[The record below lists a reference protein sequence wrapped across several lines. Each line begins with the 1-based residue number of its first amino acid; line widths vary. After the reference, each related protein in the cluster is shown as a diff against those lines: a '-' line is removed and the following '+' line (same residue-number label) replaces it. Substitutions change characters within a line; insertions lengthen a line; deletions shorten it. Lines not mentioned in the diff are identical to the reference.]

1 VKQREF
7 EVMNSNLIVKM
18 LAVSVLAGATAT
30 IAVAREP
37 GLPRSERTFE
47 RLDADKNGQLAT
59 DELEARSARRFMQLD
74 ADKDGRVTRAEL
86 EDWLNRLAARRIDRI
101 LERMDADKDA
111 AVSTAELHDYIAGLV
126 LAADMDKSGGV
137 TLREARDYHASQRK
151 ARAQA
156 RKAASATRQ

>member
-1 VKQREF
+1 MQGET
-7 EVMNSNLIVKM
+7 EGIEAMNSNLIVRV

-30 IAVAREP
+30 ATVAVAREP

-47 RLDADKNGQLAT
+47 RLDADKNGQLGT
-59 DELEARSARRFMQLD
+59 DELEAKSARRFMRLD

-86 EDWLNRLAARRIDRI
+86 EDWLNRLAARRIDRM
-101 LERMDADKDA
+101 LERM

-126 LAADMDKSGGV
+126 LAADTDKSGGV
-137 TLREARDYHASQRK
+137 TLQEAQDHHAAQRK
-151 ARAQA
+151 ARAEA